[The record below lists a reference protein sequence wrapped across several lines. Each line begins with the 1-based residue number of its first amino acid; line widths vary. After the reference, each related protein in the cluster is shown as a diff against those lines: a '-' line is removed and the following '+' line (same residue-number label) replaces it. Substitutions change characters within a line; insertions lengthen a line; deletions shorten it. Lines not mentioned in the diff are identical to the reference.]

1 MEVKVLTI
9 KEDILGANKE
19 KAKRNQNRLDKHGIL
34 TVNVMS
40 SPGAGKTSLIL
51 QTINRLK
58 TKTRVAVIEGDVASR
73 IDADKIHQ
81 QGVPVIQINIPGGC
95 HLDANMTENALNNL
109 PLEEIDLLII
119 ENVGNLICP
128 AEFALGEH
136 KKIMLLSI
144 PEGDDKPH
152 KYPLMFTEA
161 DVVLVNKIDL
171 LPYLDFNTTTF
182 NQAVTGLNPA
192 VKIFPV
198 SCKTGEGLEAWFA
211 WLEDEIKQMK
221 TPAAH
226 R

>member
-1 MEVKVLTI
+1 MEIKVL
-9 KEDILGANKE
+9 KDILSANDTI
-19 KAKRNQNRLDKHGIL
+19 ARRNQDRLDKHGIL
-34 TVNVMS
+34 TINVMS

-58 TKTRVAVIEGDVASR
+58 PKIRVTVIEGDVASR

-81 QGVPVIQINIPGGC
+81 QGVPVVQINTGGGC

-109 PLEEIDLLII
+109 PLEEVDLLLI

-136 KKIMLLSI
+136 KRVMLLSA

-161 DVVLVNKIDL
+161 NVVLINKIDL
-171 LPYLDFNTTTF
+171 LPYLDFNITAF

-198 SCKTGEGLEAWFA
+198 SCKTGEGLEAWFS
-211 WLEDEIKQMK
+211 WLQDELKQMK
-221 TPAAH
+221 DRH
-226 R
+226 G